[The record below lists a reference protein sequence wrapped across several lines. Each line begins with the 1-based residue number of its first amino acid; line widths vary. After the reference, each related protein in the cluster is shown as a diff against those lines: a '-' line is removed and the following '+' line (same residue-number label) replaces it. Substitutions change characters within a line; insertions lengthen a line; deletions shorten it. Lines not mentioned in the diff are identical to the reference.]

1 MAWYF
6 MVDTYIDEENGRGE
20 YEEYIKGV
28 KPIVESYHGKYLIR
42 SENVYSLCDK
52 RDPQRVILIK
62 FDRKEDLD
70 ACFSSTEYQAIMSKR
85 VNNVDSRAI
94 IVEGILKDE

>member
-20 YEEYIKGV
+20 YEEYIKDV
-28 KPIVESYHGKYLIR
+28 KPIVESYHGEYLIR

-52 RDPQRVILIK
+52 RAPQRVILIK

-70 ACFSSTEYQAIMSKR
+70 ACFSSTEYQVIMSKR